1 MYADNSLQW
10 HCIHHDAVG
19 AVFFFFSSVMAAKE
33 NKTLR
38 DVLTNLLTQ

>member
-1 MYADNSLQW
+1 MLTTVSSGTVFTMMRLVQ
-10 HCIHHDAVG
+10 
-19 AVFFFFSSVMAAKE
+19 FFFFSSVMAAKE

>member
-1 MYADNSLQW
+1 MLTTVSSGTVFTMMQLVQF
-10 HCIHHDAVG
+10 
-19 AVFFFFSSVMAAKE
+19 FFFFSSVMAAKE